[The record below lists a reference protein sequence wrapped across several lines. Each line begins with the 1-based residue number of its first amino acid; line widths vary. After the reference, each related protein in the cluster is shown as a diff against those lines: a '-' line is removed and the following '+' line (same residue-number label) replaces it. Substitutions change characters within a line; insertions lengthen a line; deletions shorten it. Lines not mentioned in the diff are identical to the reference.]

1 MAMALQTA
9 TTMAGSLGC
18 TRDVS
23 LLPAAANGDG
33 GPGDGGLPPA
43 DASDGGPA
51 PADANSA
58 FCQGLGTPIQF
69 PTASGMVCTSALAAR
84 GHRFALCSCA
94 SLEPPPAAPI
104 HTDSFDSRPGSVA
117 MGRSAAIGVGD
128 LVSSSADIWSGG
140 ALYAATAIGST
151 GHIETA
157 GSLRT
162 GGPIV
167 LVSANGQVA
176 DGHVAGD
183 AYVNGAISGTLRI
196 DGLLHQPAG
205 AGMSPALLPESSIVR
220 EAVSVAPPCDC
231 SSSFVDLTGAI
242 AASVAHNDDAIVG
255 LDPNALAAETTAINV
270 EVTCGVYVL
279 SAIDAQKS
287 LSFSVHGRALVV
299 VTGDVV
305 IRGGLTVVLDPNAE
319 LDLLVGGRLV
329 SSGGNPIGSASPARF
344 RIWIAGT
351 ASVVLDDAPTVGA
364 IIHAPN
370 AAVGASSGLQISGAL
385 LARSVMLG
393 GQLNVHFDEAVLSSG
408 GPCGEPAAT
417 PVP

>member
-1 MAMALQTA
+1 MAMALQTTT

-33 GPGDGGLPPA
+33 GPGDGGPPSA
-43 DASDGGPA
+43 DATSV
-51 PADANSA
+51 

-69 PTASGMVCTSALAAR
+69 PTASGMVCASSLAAR

-94 SLEPPPAAPI
+94 SLEPPTAAPI

-117 MGRSAAIGVGD
+117 IGRSAAIGVGD
-128 LVSSSADIWSGG
+128 LVSSSAEIWSGG
-140 ALYAATAIGST
+140 ALYAVTALAST

-167 LVSANGQVA
+167 LINA

-183 AYVNGAISGTLRI
+183 AYVNGSISGTLQI

-220 EAVSVAPPCDC
+220 EAVSVPPPCDC

-242 AASVAHNDDAIVG
+242 AASVARNDDAIVG
-255 LDPNALAAETTAINV
+255 LDPNALAAEAAAINV
-270 EVTCGVYVL
+270 DVTCGVYVL

-305 IRGGLTVVLDPNAE
+305 IRGGLTVVLDPSAE

-344 RIWIAGT
+344 RVWIAGT

-370 AAVGASSGLQISGAL
+370 AAVSASSGLQISGAL
-385 LARSVMLG
+385 LAGSVMLG